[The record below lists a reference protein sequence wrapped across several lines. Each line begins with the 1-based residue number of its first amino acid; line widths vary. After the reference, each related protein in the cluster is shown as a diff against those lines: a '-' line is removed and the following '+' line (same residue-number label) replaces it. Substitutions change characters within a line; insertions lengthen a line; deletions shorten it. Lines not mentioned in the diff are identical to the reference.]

1 MTDSMPSMHRSHRPA
16 VHLVTTLVGSFA
28 FTWGFVALG
37 VAGLV
42 ALGVDYHEAEV
53 SLMLLAILVFLPLFL
68 WSFASPRQLRVTAL
82 LFGGA
87 GLMTATAWT
96 LQRVV
101 LT

>member
-1 MTDSMPSMHRSHRPA
+1 MTDSTIRHRSRRPA
-16 VHLVTTLVGSFA
+16 ARLVITLVGSFA

-42 ALGVDYHEAEV
+42 ALGVEYHEAEV

-87 GLMTATAWT
+87 GVMTATAWT

>member
-1 MTDSMPSMHRSHRPA
+1 MKHSLKNYPKPLCLLADCI
-16 VHLVTTLVGSFA
+16 GSFA

-53 SLMLLAILVFLPLFL
+53 ALMLLAFLVFLPLFL
-68 WSFASPRQLRVTAL
+68 WSFASPRQGRVMAL

-87 GLMTATAWT
+87 AVMTAAAWAI
-96 LQRVV
+96 QRAL

>member
-1 MTDSMPSMHRSHRPA
+1 MARLA
-16 VHLVTTLVGSFA
+16 TTLVGSFA

-53 SLMLLAILVFLPLFL
+53 SLMLLAVLVFLPLFL
-68 WSFASPRQLRVTAL
+68 WSFASPRQAWVTAL
-82 LFGGA
+82 LFGSAGA
-87 GLMTATAWT
+87 MTAIAWT
-96 LQRVV
+96 LQRAM